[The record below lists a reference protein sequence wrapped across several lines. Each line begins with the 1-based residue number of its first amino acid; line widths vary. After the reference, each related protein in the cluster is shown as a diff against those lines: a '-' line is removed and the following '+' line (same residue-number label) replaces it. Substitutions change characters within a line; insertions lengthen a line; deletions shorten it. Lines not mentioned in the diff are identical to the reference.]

1 MLCLRY
7 NTELRCAAPL
17 TVPPGSE
24 LLHTVPSCAL
34 RSRAHTH
41 LELIF
46 YPGRQ
51 RSQTGV
57 YSRPILPILY
67 RGFKPIRFPFK
78 PLQGR
83 NRNLETYF
91 RKRCFFFKIVKA
103 RNFNLFRKNTFF
115 RRKQNSFFSFP
126 YSFSY

>member
-91 RKRCFFFKIVKA
+91 RKRCFFQNKLKQGISTFSGKIHFSEENK
-103 RNFNLFRKNTFF
+103 TH
-115 RRKQNSFFSFP
+115 FFSFP